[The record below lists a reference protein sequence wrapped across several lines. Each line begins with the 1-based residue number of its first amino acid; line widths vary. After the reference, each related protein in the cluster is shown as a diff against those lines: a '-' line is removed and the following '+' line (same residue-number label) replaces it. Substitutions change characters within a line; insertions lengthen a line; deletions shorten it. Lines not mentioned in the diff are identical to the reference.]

1 MAGWFASKSLAN
13 GAGKAA
19 NLKTEVRA
27 TGLVNWSEPPKRDK
41 IKWDRIQRMEKEFP
55 MGRRKQ
61 RLFEARFKEEA
72 VRRMLNGESIM
83 RLSRELDVARAV
95 LYRWRDTYRAE
106 GLAGLERRRGRPRP
120 GQQVVSLKSRD
131 PAAERIA
138 ELERLVGKQA
148 AELDFF
154 ERAFGALQL
163 ARPSSNARTASS
175 STRLSTKSAPKA
187 DSASNKP
194 ASSRE

>member
-1 MAGWFASKSLAN
+1 
-13 GAGKAA
+13 
-19 NLKTEVRA
+19 
-27 TGLVNWSEPPKRDK
+27 
-41 IKWDRIQRMEKEFP
+41 

-61 RLFEARFKEEA
+61 RSYEARFKEAA
-72 VRRMLNGESIM
+72 VRRMLDGESIM

-148 AELDFF
+148 VELDFF
-154 ERAFGALQL
+154 ERAFGALNL
-163 ARPSSNARTASS
+163 ARPSSDARTASR
-175 STRLSTKSAPKA
+175 STRLSTRSAPKA
-187 DSASNKP
+187 DSASHKLAN
-194 ASSRE
+194 SRG

>member
-1 MAGWFASKSLAN
+1 
-13 GAGKAA
+13 
-19 NLKTEVRA
+19 
-27 TGLVNWSEPPKRDK
+27 
-41 IKWDRIQRMEKEFP
+41 

-138 ELERLVGKQA
+138 ELDAEGRKAVLVSHQVNITALTGVYPGSGEIVVIRLGEDGEVSVEGRIGT
-148 AELDFF
+148 D
-154 ERAFGALQL
+154 
-163 ARPSSNARTASS
+163 
-175 STRLSTKSAPKA
+175 
-187 DSASNKP
+187 
-194 ASSRE
+194 

>member
-1 MAGWFASKSLAN
+1 
-13 GAGKAA
+13 
-19 NLKTEVRA
+19 
-27 TGLVNWSEPPKRDK
+27 
-41 IKWDRIQRMEKEFP
+41 

-61 RLFEARFKEEA
+61 RSFEARFKEEA

-83 RLSRELDVARAV
+83 RLSREFDVARAV

-131 PAAERIA
+131 PAVERIA

-163 ARPSSNARTASS
+163 AKPGSDARTASS
-175 STRLSTKSAPKA
+175 STRLSTKPAPKA
-187 DSASNKP
+187 DSASNKR

>member
-1 MAGWFASKSLAN
+1 
-13 GAGKAA
+13 
-19 NLKTEVRA
+19 
-27 TGLVNWSEPPKRDK
+27 
-41 IKWDRIQRMEKEFP
+41 

-72 VRRMLNGESIM
+72 VRRMLSGESIM
-83 RLSRELDVARAV
+83 RLSREFDVARAV

-106 GLAGLERRRGRPRP
+106 GLTGLERRRRPRP

-163 ARPSSNARTASS
+163 ARPGSDARTASS
-175 STRLSTKSAPKA
+175 STRLSTRSAPKA

-194 ASSRE
+194 VSSRE

>member
-1 MAGWFASKSLAN
+1 
-13 GAGKAA
+13 
-19 NLKTEVRA
+19 
-27 TGLVNWSEPPKRDK
+27 
-41 IKWDRIQRMEKEFP
+41 MEKEFP

-131 PAAERIA
+131 PAAERS
-138 ELERLVGKQA
+138 
-148 AELDFF
+148 
-154 ERAFGALQL
+154 L
-163 ARPSSNARTASS
+163 ARHLSGRGPGRSRTAMGG
-175 STRLSTKSAPKA
+175 RDP
-187 DSASNKP
+187 DSKW
-194 ASSRE
+194 

>member
-1 MAGWFASKSLAN
+1 
-13 GAGKAA
+13 
-19 NLKTEVRA
+19 
-27 TGLVNWSEPPKRDK
+27 
-41 IKWDRIQRMEKEFP
+41 

-72 VRRMLNGESIM
+72 VRRMLSGESIM
-83 RLSRELDVARAV
+83 RLSRECDVARAV

-106 GLAGLERRRGRPRP
+106 GLTGLERQRGRPRP

-148 AELDFF
+148 RNWIF
-154 ERAFGALQL
+154 
-163 ARPSSNARTASS
+163 SNEP
-175 STRLSTKSAPKA
+175 SAPC
-187 DSASNKP
+187 
-194 ASSRE
+194 SSRDRAATLEPRVALRGYQRDPRRRPTQHRTSL